1 MQETCD
7 MHIHT
12 DNSDGI
18 LSGIELLK
26 LAKKRRLRKLS
37 ITDHDCVDF
46 YLDEKN
52 IEMLKDFDYIPGCEF
67 VCSCG
72 NVPIE
77 ILGYG
82 ININDAKKYLDLYG
96 VTENKMDRY
105 RNEHAPKAFEKHGIS
120 LNYDPNS
127 IDFTQKCPNVLDKLY
142 DAVLQNPKAVEFLQQ
157 ENPNILQSV
166 SSFLREG
173 INNPSSKIFIEP
185 NTLYPTC
192 DKITNLI
199 RQLGGLSFLAH
210 PYQYGDN
217 MLDVLEETKH
227 LVDGIECYHNST
239 QEESKIEFLKNF
251 CNQHNLMISGGSDFH
266 SPLKKDRALLNKL
279 NIPAQYF
286 DDIKSKLTALHSKN
300 K

>member
-7 MHIHT
+7 MHMHT
-12 DNSDGI
+12 NNSDGV

-26 LAKKRRLRKLS
+26 LAKKRRLKKLS

-46 YLDEKN
+46 YLDETN
-52 IEMLKDFDYIPGCEF
+52 VEMLKDFDYIPGCEF

-72 NVPIE
+72 DVPIE

-82 ININDAKKYLDLYG
+82 ININEAKKYLDLYG
-96 VTENKMDRY
+96 VTENKIDRY
-105 RNEHAPKAFEKHGIS
+105 RNEHTPKAFEKHGIL

-127 IDFTQKCPNVLDKLY
+127 IDFSQKCPNVLDKLY
-142 DAVLQNPKAVEFLQQ
+142 DAVLQDPKAVEFLQQ

-173 INNPSSKIFIEP
+173 INNPSSKIFIAP

-192 DKITNLI
+192 EKITQLI

-217 MLDVLEETKH
+217 MLDVLEGTKH

-239 QEESKIEFLKNF
+239 QEKSKIEFLKNF

-279 NIPAQYF
+279 NIPAQHF
-286 DDIKSKLTALHSKN
+286 DDIKSKLTALHLK

>member
-7 MHIHT
+7 MHLHT
-12 DNSDGI
+12 NNSDGV
-18 LSGIELLK
+18 LSGIELLE
-26 LAKKRRLRKLS
+26 LAKKRKLKKLS

-46 YLDEKN
+46 YLDETN
-52 IEMLKDFDYIPGCEF
+52 VEMLKDFDYIPGCEF

-72 NVPIE
+72 DVPIE

-82 ININDAKKYLDLYG
+82 ININEAKDYLDVYG

-105 RNEHAPKAFEKHGIS
+105 RSEYVPKVFEKYGIS
-120 LNYDPNS
+120 LNYDPSS
-127 IDFTQKCPNVLDKLY
+127 IDFSQKCPNVLDKLY
-142 DAVLQNPKAVEFLQQ
+142 DAVLKNPKAVDFLKQ

-173 INNPSSKIFIEP
+173 INNPSSKIFIAP

-192 DKITNLI
+192 EKITELI
-199 RQLGGLSFLAH
+199 HNLGGLAFLAH

-217 MLDVLEETKH
+217 MTEVLENTKNII
-227 LVDGIECYHNST
+227 DGIECYHFSN
-239 QEESKIEFLKNF
+239 QEESKIEFLQNF

-266 SPLKKDRALLNKL
+266 SLLKKDRDLLNKL

-286 DDIKSKLTALHSKN
+286 DNIKSKLIALHSK